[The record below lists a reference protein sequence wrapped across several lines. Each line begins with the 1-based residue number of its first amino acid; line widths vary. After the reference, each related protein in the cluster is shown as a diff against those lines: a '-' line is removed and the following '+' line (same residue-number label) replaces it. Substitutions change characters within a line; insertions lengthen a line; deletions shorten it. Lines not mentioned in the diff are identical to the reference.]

1 MATLLQMYQS
11 KNAHLR
17 DATWNR
23 RLLVLIG
30 KGVSGIPGVG
40 RPGPPVVAMG
50 WCGGAGNGVSTEW
63 GRGHLLVL
71 RSPEDAEALLEA
83 ELQAVQPRRVP
94 RQAMHHAHGA
104 QGGVHFS
111 HGQICSW

>member
-1 MATLLQMYQS
+1 MGRGFLEFQELAGPARLLLQW
-11 KNAHLR
+11 A
-17 DATWNR
+17 
-23 RLLVLIG
+23 
-30 KGVSGIPGVG
+30 
-40 RPGPPVVAMG
+40 
-50 WCGGAGNGVSTEW
+50 GAGETGNGVSTEW